1 MKHIIILLAL
11 TLLAL
16 NAYSAKE
23 DCHNL
28 AGAGPQPIR
37 KVANEN
43 LGTIN
48 DYETVVKEDT
58 RDGVTYLSFI
68 GGSQPKPN
76 ACGLNPKNARLNWT
90 GWGGPIDTDNAS
102 IGQGVGFRNEIVIG
116 GIYFERGLG
125 THANAK
131 IIYNLT
137 GGDYVK
143 FEGYIGMSD
152 ETDPDACGN
161 AGSSIFTFKVDDKT
175 VFESGTIQGAV
186 NGLNVPPVRVSFDI
200 PPNAK
205 ELEIIINTTEDGA
218 CADHATVA
226 DAKLLDADAAATTTT
241 PETPMTVTTS
251 KRLVRVIYFVPLN
264 QARQW
269 NFEDTLD
276 IQLKE
281 VQQIYAE
288 QLEEHGYGRKTFEI
302 ETDSDGK
309 VVVHFISGRQ
319 SDKYYHTDTIRKVTD
334 EIKARF
340 NVERDVYL
348 VAIESSAELIE
359 GSCGVAYLDGGP
371 ALVISAG
378 DCVSSDYGVPLI
390 AHELGHAFN
399 LEHDFQD
406 DSYFMSYG
414 SSRRKFS
421 ACSAAALS
429 VSPFLNQE
437 DPYIATGNGQ
447 STMELVSE
455 PVYPENGSSHTL
467 QFKVG
472 DAEGIHIVHFLVPH
486 RTIDPMTSST
496 GATVYDC
503 KKLNDVKSATVSFEL
518 PEYFMTFRTNK
529 VHIRMFDVQGSSI
542 AKEWTLT
549 ADNIEPIIVENHTDV
564 NSDGVVNL
572 VDLVIVASRYGE
584 RITGDPNPNPDVN
597 RDGIVDINDLILITN
612 EMPVGVAPTQL
623 PIATQLFH
631 NYPNPFN
638 PETWIPYILSY
649 SADVSI
655 EIHATDGNLVRRL
668 AIGQQP
674 AGLYVNKANAAY
686 WDGRN
691 AFGEPIAS
699 GLYFY
704 TLIAGDYAATRKMII
719 RR

>member
-1 MKHIIILLAL
+1 MKYIITVL
-11 TLLAL
+11 TLTLIAF
-16 NAYSAKE
+16 NVYGAKE

-28 AGAGPQPIR
+28 VGPGPEPIQ
-37 KVANEN
+37 KVNSEN
-43 LGTIN
+43 LNVRN
-48 DYETVVKEDT
+48 DYETVVEEDT

-68 GGSQPKPN
+68 GGSQPVPN
-76 ACGLNPKNARLNWT
+76 ACGLNPKNAKLNWT
-90 GWGGPIDTDNAS
+90 GWGGPVDTDNAS
-102 IGQGVGFRNEIVIG
+102 IGHGIGWRNEIVIG
-116 GIYFERGLG
+116 GVYFERGLG

-131 IIYNLT
+131 IIYDLT
-137 GGDYVK
+137 SGDYVK
-143 FEGYIGMSD
+143 FEAYVGMSD

-161 AGSSIFTFKVDDKT
+161 AGSSVFTFEVDGKRTFQSD
-175 VFESGTIQGAV
+175 TIQGAF
-186 NGLNVPPVRVSFDI
+186 NGLNVPPVKVSFNI
-200 PPNAK
+200 PANAK
-205 ELEIIINTTEDGA
+205 ELEIIVDTTQDGA

-226 DAKLLDADAAATTTT
+226 DAKLLDADAAATTTA
-241 PETPMTVTTS
+241 PEITTTTTTS

-269 NFEDTLD
+269 NLEDTLD
-276 IQLKE
+276 TQLKE

-288 QLEEHGYGRKTFEI
+288 QLEEHGYGRKTFEL
-302 ETDSDGK
+302 ETDSNDK
-309 VVVHFISGRQ
+309 VIVHFVSGKQ
-319 SDKYYHTDTIRKVTD
+319 SDTYYHTDTIRKVTD
-334 EIKARF
+334 EIKTRF
-340 NVERDVYL
+340 NIARDVYL
-348 VAIESSAELIE
+348 IAIESSAELIE

-378 DCVSSDYGVPLI
+378 DCVSGDYGVPLI
-390 AHELGHAFN
+390 AHELGHTFS
-399 LEHDFQD
+399 LEHDFRD

-437 DPYIATGNGQ
+437 DPSIVTGNAQ
-447 STMELVSE
+447 PKMELVSE
-455 PVYPENGSSHTL
+455 PVYPENGSNHTL

-472 DAEGIHIVHFLVPH
+472 DAEGIHIAHFLVPH

-503 KKLNDVKSATVSFEL
+503 KKLNNAKSATVSFEL
-518 PEYFMTFRTNK
+518 PEYFLTFHTNK
-529 VHIRMFDVQGSSI
+529 IYIRMFDAQGSSV

-549 ADNIEPIIVENHTDV
+549 AGNIEPVVVENHTDV

-597 RDGIVDINDLILITN
+597 RDGIVDINDLILISN

-623 PIATQLFH
+623 PIATRLFH

-638 PETWIPYILSY
+638 PETWIPYTLSY
-649 SADVSI
+649 PANVDI
-655 EIHATDGNLVRRL
+655 DIHATDGSLVRRL
-668 AIGQQP
+668 VIGRQP

-691 AFGEPIAS
+691 AFGEPVAS
-699 GLYFY
+699 GLYFF
-704 TLIAGDYAATRKMII
+704 TLTAGDYIATRKMII